1 MGLLDFFGGGGE
13 GGGLLG
19 GLSSWARDV
28 APIMKAAGGE
38 GDMGTA
44 QFRVQQMQDR
54 RYLRAQDEM
63 LKKQASV
70 MAERM
75 GLDPAL
81 AQSPETVFSI
91 YKAQKQAEIEK
102 ANRAGPAPPQPL
114 DIERK
119 LDAAG
124 IKDPMERQKY
134 ILQSLNGSGTPRQ
147 APAGYE
153 WAPEGTL
160 RPITGGPQDPATIA
174 ANRKAEPLPA
184 DLTGRLAVTEEY
196 LDQAPNINK
205 DVEAGNLTGP
215 IDHLQ
220 AKYGWGRKN
229 EVYRQIQSGVDAL
242 RRSLTGAGMPVAEAN
257 NYVSRYEPALTD
269 DAPKLA
275 SKQKQLQ
282 AELSRYQDLA
292 RQGRGGGTSAPKP
305 PQGGAPDRAAL
316 EAEARRRGLI
326 K

>member
-1 MGLLDFFGGGGE
+1 MGILGRLFDPKGDGILGGIGE
-13 GGGLLG
+13 GL
-19 GLSSWARDV
+19 RDV
-28 APIMKAAGGE
+28 APIMSAIGNNQ
-38 GDMGTA
+38 DIGTA

-54 RYLRAQDEM
+54 RYAKAQDEM
-63 LKKQASV
+63 MKKQAAA

-81 AQSPETVFSI
+81 ASSPETVFSI
-91 YKAQKQAEIEK
+91 YKAQKAAEIEK

-114 DIERK
+114 AIERA

-134 ILQSLNGSGTPRQ
+134 ILQSLNGGGTPRQ
-147 APAGYE
+147 APSGYE

-184 DLTGRLAVTEEY
+184 DIAGRLAVTEEY
-196 LDQAPNINK
+196 LDQSPNINK
-205 DVEAGNLTGP
+205 DVEAGNITGP
-215 IDHLQ
+215 VDHFQ

-229 EVYRQIQSGVDAL
+229 EVYRQIESGVDAL

-282 AELSRYQDLA
+282 AELSRYQSLA
-292 RQGRGGGTSAPKP
+292 RQGRGGGTPAPKQ
-305 PQGGAPDRAAL
+305 PQGGPPDRAAL

>member
-1 MGLLDFFGGGGE
+1 MGLLDLFGAGNE
-13 GGGLLG
+13 GGGILG
-19 GLSSWARDV
+19 GIGRSLRDA
-28 APIMKAAGGE
+28 APVMSAYGRGE
-38 GDMGTA
+38 DMGMA
-44 QFRVQQMQDR
+44 QLRSQQMQAR
-54 RYLRAQDEM
+54 RQQQQEEEFQ
-63 LKKQASV
+63 KQA
-70 MAERM
+70 AA
-75 GLDPAL
+75 AL
-81 AQSPETVFSI
+81 AQKMGLPPELASSPESVFSLARSM
-91 YKAQKQAEIEK
+91 KLAEEERK
-102 ANRAGPAPPQPL
+102 HRQGPGPL

-134 ILQSLNGSGTPRQ
+134 ILQSLNGGGTPRQ
-147 APAGYE
+147 APSGYE

-205 DVEAGNLTGP
+205 DVEAGNITGP
-215 IDHLQ
+215 VDHFQ

-292 RQGRGGGTSAPKP
+292 RQGRGGGASATKP
-305 PQGGAPDRAAL
+305 PPGGGAPDRAAL
-316 EAEARRRGLI
+316 IAEAKRRKLI
-326 K
+326 P